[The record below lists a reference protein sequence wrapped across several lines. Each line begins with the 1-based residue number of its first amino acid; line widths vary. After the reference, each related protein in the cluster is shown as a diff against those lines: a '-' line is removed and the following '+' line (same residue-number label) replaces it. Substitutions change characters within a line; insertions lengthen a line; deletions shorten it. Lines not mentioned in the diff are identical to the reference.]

1 MPEYDKRITNL
12 PDELV
17 YRKREMLEHKVTY
30 ARLVGNLTKDEPAC
44 LNEICRL
51 ENQIIRLC
59 YDNGENREALHFLV
73 VLTDE
78 ILNYYDTI
86 QIDINNDLTDLDI
99 LRAEKEKPFFMDQVK
114 QNMESIDNVLRQNDY
129 NRTLAYY
136 IFFKPIS
143 ILKLAI
149 WKMQDMP
156 CTNLKRQMC
165 QSKIFRLPYR
175 TCIRW

>member
-1 MPEYDKRITNL
+1 
-12 PDELV
+12 
-17 YRKREMLEHKVTY
+17 MLEHKVTY

-73 VLTDE
+73 VLTDD

-86 QIDINNDLTDLDI
+86 QIDINNNLTDPDI
-99 LRAEKEKPFFMDQVK
+99 LQAEKEKPFFMDQVK

-136 IFFKPIS
+136 IFFQAYFNFKIGNLENARYALHKFEETNVS
-143 ILKLAI
+143 IKNFSIAIQNLYQMVRENVKL
-149 WKMQDMP
+149 
-156 CTNLKRQMC
+156 
-165 QSKIFRLPYR
+165 
-175 TCIRW
+175 